1 MNSNRPNL
9 FNYATKELSQ
19 DAMICW
25 LIAWA
30 AQNNGG
36 SSEDE
41 KLRCC
46 GLRFVRALLNHRRD
60 EEDLI
65 KLDRVDRAEIYRQ
78 EQGIDVLARINDR
91 HVLLVE
97 DKTDSNDHGD
107 QLARYYRKVVEG
119 RTILG
124 EVDENDLRPIYFKTG
139 NQSLVVE
146 RRIERETRYK
156 VFTRKHVLKVLDR
169 CEGRNAILLDY
180 RQYLQGLE
188 DQTNS
193 YEAWTRKDN
202 KESWLAWQGFYRRLE
217 SELIINSGRWAW
229 WGYVPN
235 QAGGFLGFA
244 WAAEDGDQLYLQIE
258 ARFQPEMPTDV
269 RLCFK
274 VDANGIPKAA
284 RQALRDDWSRRVL
297 KAGGDRV
304 VRPVRMGLG
313 ERMTVAYWQPDW
325 MAFGEG
331 GRLDMSETI
340 KNLKQ
345 VEEVARVAKLS
356 S

>member
-46 GLRFVRALLNHRRD
+46 GLRFVSALLNHRQD

-65 KLDRVDRAEIYRQ
+65 ELDRVDNVEIYQQ
-78 EQGIDVLARINDR
+78 EQGIDVLARINGE

-97 DKTDSNDHGD
+97 DKTDSDDHGD
-107 QLARYYRKVVEG
+107 QLATYYENVVEG

-124 EVDENDLRPIYFKTG
+124 NVDESDLRPIFFKTG
-139 NQSLVVE
+139 NQSLVEE
-146 RRIERETRYK
+146 RRIEEEERYK
-156 VFTRKHVLKVLDR
+156 VFTRKHVLKVLDG
-169 CEGRNAILLDY
+169 CEGRNAILSDF
-180 RQYLQGLE
+180 RQYLKGLE

-193 YEAWTRKDN
+193 YKKWTRNHDR
-202 KESWLAWQGFYRRLE
+202 ESWLAWEGFYRHLE
-217 SELIINSGRWAW
+217 REFIGIGRWTW
-229 WGYVPN
+229 WGYVSNP
-235 QAGGFLGFA
+235 AGGFLGFS
-244 WAAEDGDQLYLQIE
+244 WAASVNDELYLQIE
-258 ARFQPEMPTDV
+258 AHLESGVVTKAT
-269 RLCFK
+269 LCFK
-274 VDANGIPKAA
+274 VYAGSKSNSRK
-284 RQALRDDWSRRVL
+284 QKLKWDWHRRVL
-297 KAGGDRV
+297 KASKGQAV
-304 VRPVRMGLG
+304 KPARMRIG
-313 ERMTVAYWQPDW
+313 ETMTVACWQPDW
-325 MAFGEG
+325 MAFGKDG
-331 GRLDMSETI
+331 KLDMSQTI

-345 VEEVARVAKLS
+345 AEQVVRAAMS
-356 S
+356 SS